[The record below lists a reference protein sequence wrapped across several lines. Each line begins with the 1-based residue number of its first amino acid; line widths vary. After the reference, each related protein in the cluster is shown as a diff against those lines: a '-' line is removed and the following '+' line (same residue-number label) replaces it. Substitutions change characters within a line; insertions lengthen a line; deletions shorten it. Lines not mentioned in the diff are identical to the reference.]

1 MHVHSFAFFAVHKSQ
16 HNKKAEEE
24 SDSYLLYLVYGTRS
38 TFRLLKTETN
48 KKKIKFLGLELDLN
62 I

>member
-38 TFRLLKTETN
+38 TFRLLKTEKN
-48 KKKIKFLGLELDLN
+48 KNKFLCLELDLN